1 MYRVYFNVMKKLLF
15 SILAGLSLITGCVS
29 IGTQADRALT
39 LDIQFQEPKRI
50 SYRGKGAGAG
60 MALMSSMGSMGVAIG
75 VAIDVGIARDIEE
88 PFIAAGFNIDEMLSN
103 HFIAN
108 KNGQFKLASLGA
120 ETPDLSILVKKY
132 GFMNMGGE
140 NDQTAV
146 ELVLEVSKA
155 NCETVTINYPDD
167 YKKNTGQS
175 IATQPLKTLKSD
187 GRASKALFEPAIKY
201 IADYA
206 IPDYL
211 AGCR

>member
-15 SILAGLSLITGCVS
+15 CILAGLSLITGCVS
-29 IGTQADRALT
+29 IGTQTDRALT
-39 LDIQFQEPKRI
+39 LDIQFQEPKRF

-75 VAIDVGIARDIEE
+75 VAIDVGIGRDIEE
-88 PFIAAGFNIDEMLSN
+88 PAIAAGFNIDEMLSN

-108 KNGQFKLASLGA
+108 KNGQFKLASPGA

-175 IATQPLKTLKSD
+175 IASQPLKTLKSD